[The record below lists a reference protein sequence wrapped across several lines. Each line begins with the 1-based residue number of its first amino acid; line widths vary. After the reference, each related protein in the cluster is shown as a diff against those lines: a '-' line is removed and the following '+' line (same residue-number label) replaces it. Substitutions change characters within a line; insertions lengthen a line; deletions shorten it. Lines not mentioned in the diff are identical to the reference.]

1 MQSFY
6 KQYIHPLLHS
16 GQKLVLVPASFSSDL
31 NHKCDR
37 LSCFCR
43 IVIRLKRVT
52 HGGRDCYIKMIKHDA
67 TDYAAWANSDDRVSA
82 IIPWHW
88 DGCEGVDDCIK
99 HIDEIGTAELPDVIE
114 HWKGLVTHSQSA
126 QRLRK

>member
-1 MQSFY
+1 
-6 KQYIHPLLHS
+6 
-16 GQKLVLVPASFSSDL
+16 
-31 NHKCDR
+31 
-37 LSCFCR
+37 
-43 IVIRLKRVT
+43 
-52 HGGRDCYIKMIKHDA
+52 MIKHDA

-99 HIDEIGTAELPDVIE
+99 HIDEIGTAELTDVIE